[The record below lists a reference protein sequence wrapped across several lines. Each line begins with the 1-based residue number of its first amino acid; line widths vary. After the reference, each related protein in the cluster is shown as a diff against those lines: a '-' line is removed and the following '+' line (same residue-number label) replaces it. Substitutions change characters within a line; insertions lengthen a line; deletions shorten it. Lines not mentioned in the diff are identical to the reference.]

1 MMTYRDFKNIINI
14 IKYYRNSS
22 MSTKI
27 STNIAE
33 VKKYIKFAEL
43 RARNVICKVGIHF

>member
-27 STNIAE
+27 STNIA
-33 VKKYIKFAEL
+33 KKS
-43 RARNVICKVGIHF
+43 RNTLNLLNHEREMLYAK